1 VRAAKLYGTQH
12 IRYIY
17 GPFQLTLAARQP
29 APTHPHFSVMS
40 KSPTPLTLDARAL
53 SRSFAGR
60 PVVRD
65 VELKV
70 DRGEVLGFLGPN
82 GAGKTT
88 TMQMLTGNLSPGAGS
103 ISICGVDLLLHPV
116 AAKRHVG
123 YLPETPPLYKEL
135 TVTEYLE
142 LAARLHRVPQQEVA
156 AAAASAGDRCG
167 LAGVGSRLIGSL
179 SKGYR
184 QRVGIAQAIVH
195 DPDLIILDEPTVGLD
210 PNQIREIRS
219 LIRELGS
226 GRGVI
231 LSTHILPEVET
242 VCDRVQIMHEGSVVY
257 SGTVEAL
264 RALRGG
270 RALLV
275 GLRQPPS
282 LAELQALPGVAH
294 AAAAGTDLFRIEP
307 EADAEPGEE
316 IVRRA
321 VEHGWRL
328 YQIAPAQASL
338 EEIFGHLTQR
348 EDAATEALA

>member
-1 VRAAKLYGTQH
+1 MSD
-12 IRYIY
+12 
-17 GPFQLTLAARQP
+17 P
-29 APTHPHFSVMS
+29 AS
-40 KSPTPLTLDARAL
+40 PLTLDARAL
-53 SRSFAGR
+53 WRSFAGR

-65 VELKV
+65 VEIKV
-70 DRGEVLGFLGPN
+70 GRGEVLGFLGPN

-103 ISICGVDLLLHPV
+103 ISICGADLLMHPV

-135 TVTEYLE
+135 SVTEYLE
-142 LAARLHRVPQQEVA
+142 LAARLHRVGKQKVASA
-156 AAAASAGDRCG
+156 AANARERCG
-167 LAGVGSRLIGSL
+167 LATVGNRLIGTL
-179 SKGYR
+179 SKGYQ

-195 DPDLIILDEPTVGLD
+195 EPDLMILDEPTVGLD

-219 LIRELGS
+219 LIRELGR

-242 VCDRVQIMHEGSVVY
+242 VCDRVQIMHEGSVVF
-257 SGTVEAL
+257 SGTVEEL

-270 RALLV
+270 RALVV
-275 GLRQPPS
+275 GLRRPPPI
-282 LAELQALPGVAH
+282 AELEAVPGVAR
-294 AAAAGTDLFRIEP
+294 AEATGRDLFRIEP
-307 EADAEPGEE
+307 EADADVGEE

-321 VEHGWRL
+321 VAQGWRL
-328 YQIAPAQASL
+328 FQIAPAQASL

-348 EDAATEALA
+348 EDATTGVAA